1 MKTEFLG
8 LRVSSDLAQLVKHYG
23 PGSTAAQALILIGA
37 ATLGADLS
45 SVLADATL
53 FSRHRRL
60 APQVQRELQAQI
72 NKMLN
77 IPLIFAPAPAGLL
90 ADEPELLELFDPL
103 LSVGIE
109 V

>member
-1 MKTEFLG
+1 MKSEFLG
-8 LRVSSDLAQLVKHYG
+8 LRVSSELEELVRRYG

-37 ATLGADLS
+37 AALGADLS

-53 FSRHRRL
+53 LSRHRRL
-60 APQVQRELQAQI
+60 APHVQRELQAQI

-77 IPLIFAPAPAGLL
+77 IPLIFDPAPAGLL
-90 ADEPELLELFDPL
+90 AEAPELLEEFDPL

>member
-1 MKTEFLG
+1 MKTAFLG
-8 LRVSSDLAQLVKHYG
+8 LRISSELEDLVRRYG

-37 ATLGADLS
+37 SALGADLR

-53 FSRHRRL
+53 LSRHRRL

-77 IPLIFAPAPAGLL
+77 IPLIFEPAPAGLL
-90 ADEPELLELFDPL
+90 EDPPELLELLDPL